1 MRQMDELHIGDRVTL
16 GGRVFFVRGVS
27 PMSALPCWVHL
38 EDAETGEE
46 VQVDADHLQAEKP
59 TNRRRDERPESGVRS
74 VS

>member
-16 GGRVFFVRGVS
+16 GGRVFFVRGIS
-27 PMSALPCWVHL
+27 PMSAVPCRVHL

-46 VQVDADHLQAEKP
+46 VEADADDLQAESP
-59 TNRRRDERPESGVRS
+59 MNGRRDEPPESGLRS